1 MSSKG
6 SLFTVDWLITWMASI
21 LHPYL
26 YTWLC
31 PVTLQFLSLKR
42 QNYFLIPWIWS
53 WTYDLLWPTE
63 WDRTDRCAS
72 TKPRPQE
79 TLSVFACRFLLLPLP
94 WQVHACVIWGFQEKD
109 EGHGEQSQVI
119 PNKPKL
125 DLASPETQ
133 ERAQMRSAEPWRCRR
148 KKKSTL
154 LYTPEMLCL
163 FVTQQFHG
171 NS

>member
-1 MSSKG
+1 MSSKR

-26 YTWLC
+26 YPCLC
-31 PVTLQFLSLKR
+31 PVSLQFLSLKR

-63 WDRTDRCAS
+63 WDRADRCAG

-109 EGHGEQSQVI
+109 EGHGEQSLVI
-119 PNKPKL
+119 LNKPKL
-125 DLASPETQ
+125 DLASPQTQ
-133 ERAQMRSAEPWRCRR
+133 ERAQLRSTEPCRCRR
-148 KKKSTL
+148 KKVYSVVYPWDVVL
-154 LYTPEMLCL
+154 VCYT
-163 FVTQQFHG
+163 TISRQ
-171 NS
+171 